1 MRKKI
6 SIWDLLICIA
16 IPELTGALSALL
28 AGNSGRVYQ
37 TLRQPPLSPPGWLF
51 PVAWTILYALMGVAS
66 YLIYQSAAAQREKKT
81 ALCFYTAQLLVNF
94 SWSIVFFRF
103 GAFHFSVAILLLL
116 DLLVFLTIIQFY
128 KIRKSAAC
136 LLIPYLLWLLFATY
150 LNIGVAVLN

>member
-6 SIWDLLICIA
+6 SVWDLLICIA

-28 AGNSGRVYQ
+28 AGNSGTVYQ

-66 YLIYQSAAAQREKKT
+66 YLVCQSAAAQREKKT
-81 ALCFYTAQLLVNF
+81 ALCFYAAQLLVNF

-103 GAFHFSVAILLLL
+103 KAFPFSVAILLLL
-116 DLLVFLTIIQFY
+116 DLLVLLTIIRFY
-128 KIRKSAAC
+128 KIRKPAAY

-150 LNIGVAVLN
+150 LHIGVAVLN